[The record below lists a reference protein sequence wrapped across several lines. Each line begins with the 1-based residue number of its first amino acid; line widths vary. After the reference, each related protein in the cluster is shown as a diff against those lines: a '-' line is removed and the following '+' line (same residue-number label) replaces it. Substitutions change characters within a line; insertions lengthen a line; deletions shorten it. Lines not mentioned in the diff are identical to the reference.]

1 MKSVTKF
8 CRKNIEFI
16 GVKDQAMDWRARGSR
31 QGSGPW
37 PFILQKAQTGSGAY
51 TPSYSVG
58 NVVLSLW

>member
-31 QGSGPW
+31 QGSGP
-37 PFILQKAQTGSGAY
+37 
-51 TPSYSVG
+51 
-58 NVVLSLW
+58 